1 VSLTT
6 TVIKVKQRWM
16 QPTKPATSTDSCEG
30 SQSWRIGFLLAV
42 VLLVTCVL
50 FLFPPIPQSQAYHDF
65 ADKRTPLGIPN
76 CLNVVSNVL
85 FLVVGCTGLS
95 TVWHRP
101 EQVFADSRE
110 RWAYTMFFVGLV
122 MTAFGSAYY
131 HLSPRDGSL
140 LWDRIPMA
148 LSFSALIAANI
159 GERINVSSGVC
170 LLSPLLIAGA
180 GSVIYWDVTQ
190 RSGHGDLRPYVL
202 VQFGSALVLVL
213 LIVLFPPR
221 YTRGADMLMALA
233 IYAAA
238 KTFEAT
244 DREIFGWIR
253 VVSGHTLK
261 HIAAAFAAYWILRMI
276 RLRTHVTRA
285 TVESVC

>member
-1 VSLTT
+1 METPLSLATT
-6 TVIKVKQRWM
+6 LTRAKQRWM
-16 QPTKPATSTDSCEG
+16 QPAKPATLTASFEVRG
-30 SQSWRIGFLLAV
+30 SWRIGFLLAV
-42 VLLVTCVL
+42 VLLATCVV
-50 FLFPPIPQSQAYHDF
+50 FLFPPIPQSEAYHDF
-65 ADKRTPLGIPN
+65 ADKRALLGIPN
-76 CLNVVSNVL
+76 CMNVVSNAL
-85 FLVVGCTGLS
+85 FLVVGCTGLCK
-95 TVWHRP
+95 VWRRP
-101 EQVFADSRE
+101 EESFADSRE
-110 RWAYTMFFVGLV
+110 RWAYIVFFAGLV

-148 LSFSALIAANI
+148 LSFSALVAANV
-159 GERINVSSGVC
+159 GERISVKAGVR

-180 GSVIYWDVTQ
+180 GSVMYWDVTQ
-190 RSGHGDLRPYVL
+190 RSGRGDLRPYVL

-213 LIVLFPPR
+213 LISLFPPR

-244 DREIFGWIR
+244 DRAIFGWIR

-261 HIAAAFAAYWILRMI
+261 HIAAAFSAYWILRMI
-276 RLRTHVTRA
+276 RLRTRVTSA
-285 TVESVC
+285 TV

>member
-1 VSLTT
+1 METPLSAAT
-6 TVIKVKQRWM
+6 TVIKAKQQWM
-16 QPTKPATSTDSCEG
+16 QPAKPGTLTDSFEVSG
-30 SQSWRIGFLLAV
+30 SWRIWFLLAV
-42 VLLVTCVL
+42 VLLATCAV
-50 FLFPPIPQSQAYHDF
+50 FLLPPIPQSQAYHDF
-65 ADKRTPLGIPN
+65 ADKRALLGIPN
-76 CLNVVSNVL
+76 CLNVVSNAL
-85 FLVVGCTGLS
+85 FLVVGCTGLCA
-95 TVWHRP
+95 VWRRQ
-101 EQVFADSRE
+101 EESFADSRE
-110 RWAYTMFFVGLV
+110 RWAYTVFFAGLV

-148 LSFSALIAANI
+148 LSFSALVAANV
-159 GERINVSSGVC
+159 GERISVKAGVR

-180 GSVIYWDVTQ
+180 GSVMYWDVTQ
-190 RSGHGDLRPYVL
+190 RSGRGDLRPYVL

-213 LIVLFPPR
+213 LISLFPPR

-244 DREIFGWIR
+244 DRAIFGWIR

-261 HIAAAFAAYWILRMI
+261 HIAAAFSAYWILRMI
-276 RLRTHVTRA
+276 RLRTRVTSA
-285 TVESVC
+285 TV